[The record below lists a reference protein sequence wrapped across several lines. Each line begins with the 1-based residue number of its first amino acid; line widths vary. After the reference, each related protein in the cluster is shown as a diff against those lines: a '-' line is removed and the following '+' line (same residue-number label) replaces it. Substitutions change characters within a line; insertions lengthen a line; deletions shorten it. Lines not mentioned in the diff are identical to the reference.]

1 MTIKRLLILLGI
13 LLILLLGVSVY
24 TFAILLPNAA
34 QTSVSTLTPTPAGA
48 VTTKISVVQRVIGT
62 IQSIGSHTFVIALA
76 HEKKTVTVNVN
87 DQTSYTTP
95 EGSATFSA
103 LKVGEMVEVRGRT
116 DVLDTTTILAASI
129 IVQATV
135 A

>member
-1 MTIKRLLILLGI
+1 MTIKRLLILIGI

-34 QTSVSTLTPTPAGA
+34 QTPLSTLNPTPAGA
-48 VTTKISVVQRVIGT
+48 VTTKISSVRRVIGT
-62 IQSIGSHTFVIALA
+62 IQSLGSHTFVIALA
-76 HEKKTVTVNVN
+76 HGKKTVTVNVN
-87 DQTSYTTP
+87 DQTRYTTP
-95 EGSATFSA
+95 DGSATFSA